1 MHPLFLRHFALV
13 AAFVAAAAVAV
24 AVAVPLSIEPTDATD
39 EKTVSTGG
47 ELSKPIL
54 EQCGKSE

>member
-13 AAFVAAAAVAV
+13 AAFVAAT

-39 EKTVSTGG
+39 EKTDSTGG

>member
-13 AAFVAAAAVAV
+13 AAFVAAAAVAD
-24 AVAVPLSIEPTDATD
+24 AVPLLIEPTDATD